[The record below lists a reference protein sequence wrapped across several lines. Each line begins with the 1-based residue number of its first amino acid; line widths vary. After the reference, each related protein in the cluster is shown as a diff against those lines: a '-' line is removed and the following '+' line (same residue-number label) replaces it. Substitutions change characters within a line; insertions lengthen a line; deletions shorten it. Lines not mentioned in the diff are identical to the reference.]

1 MLSIGGTVPP
11 RMNSE
16 HQPLPVDCDRSGLWA
31 NGLGI
36 FDLRSHQWSTHYD
49 AEDQGEYTLAST
61 ITNVIGGR

>member
-1 MLSIGGTVPP
+1 MLSVGGTVPQDGA
-11 RMNSE
+11 E
-16 HQPLPVDCDRSGLWA
+16 YQPAPVNCDKSGQWA

-36 FDLRSHQWSTHYD
+36 FDLRSHQWSTNYD